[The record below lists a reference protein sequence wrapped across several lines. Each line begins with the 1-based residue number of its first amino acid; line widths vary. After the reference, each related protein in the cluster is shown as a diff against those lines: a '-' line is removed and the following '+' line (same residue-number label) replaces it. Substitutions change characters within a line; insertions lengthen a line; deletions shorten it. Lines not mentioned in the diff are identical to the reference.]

1 MKQYTSPVLPL
12 LVEDKEISQSDT
24 VYVTF
29 SDHFRSNKL
38 TIQDVTVENTEKGA
52 VVSVHL
58 TQEQTAMFLKN
69 NPVDV
74 QVNVVASDG
83 ERWATDIAKVCV
95 GENLLTQIL

>member
-29 SDHFRSNKL
+29 SDNFRSKKL
-38 TIQDVTVENTEKGA
+38 TFTDLTVENTEEGA

-58 TQEQTAMFLKN
+58 TQEQTAMFSKN

-74 QVNVVASDG
+74 QVNVVAADG

-95 GENLLTQIL
+95 GENLLAQVL